1 MEKRYNACFPQVE
14 RWTFLRRI
22 ARLAV
27 CVALTALTA
36 AAPAE
41 AALPP
46 MMGTDDV
53 HQGMHGKAYTVV
65 DSSGRIRSFDV
76 SVTGILD
83 NGKGSDRRILAKASG
98 PVVQQAGGAL
108 QGMSGSPVY
117 INGKLVGALS
127 AGIKDMD
134 PFTFLITPIGDMLK
148 IWDMPDTKNITRIHQ
163 VDFREI
169 ERQKEMREKA
179 EAAKKAE
186 KTGKEDTVDV
196 DVKPGKNKEFDLGA
210 DAAKAES
217 TDAAKGESAAAD
229 EAKADVKP
237 AKGDTE
243 SPAKPDFDDEDTDE
257 ETKAEPKAT
266 LYLGG
271 FGEAG
276 TRYMQRAL
284 GDLGYAAYRYAPFG
298 VNAITGNVRR
308 GAKLYPGSA
317 LGVAVVYGD
326 FTVGATGTVTAVDG
340 NRVLAFGHPFMHRG
354 NVNFFM
360 TDASVVGTVHGV
372 SDGMKLANVGSIIG
386 RVNQDRS
393 SGISG
398 TIGEFPSVVP
408 VRVTVHDR
416 SLGRDESFGA
426 QIAYDEDFVPSLAA
440 GIAYASM
447 AKTSDNLGESTAKV
461 FFSVSTN
468 AVKDGIFSRDNMYY
482 APSDVGQNAVGEISQ
497 ALSLITANTEQES
510 DITDVKVDITVSAG
524 RNTASIIS
532 VDPDKTTVKPGET
545 IKFRTTIKPYRR
557 DKETV
562 FVPYTV
568 PENQPEGP
576 LQLDI
581 RGGGFVPVTQEM
593 LLKQSGLTVSKKEE
607 EARKKTVADQIK
619 DFLKTGK
626 NNEII
631 VAPSQLQSQIDKKKA
646 KIKAIENKLN
656 GTEGAKKVDLLGKK
670 AAEKADKTPG
680 ESKYATRYIIDNI
693 IHTTLT
699 VSKEG

>member
-1 MEKRYNACFPQVE
+1 M
-14 RWTFLRRI
+14 RRI

-186 KTGKEDTVDV
+186 KTSKEDTVDV

-284 GDLGYAAYRYAPFG
+284 GDLGYAAYR
-298 VNAITGNVRR
+298 
-308 GAKLYPGSA
+308 S